1 MTDKAGMLLLAQ
13 SVREHHRLRAI
24 FPVYPVCQKIAVL
37 LGWREKRKAPSPSAS
52 EGENDQDPDERS
64 GRSY

>member
-24 FPVYPVCQKIAVL
+24 FPVYPVCKKIAVL
-37 LGWREKRKAPSPSAS
+37 LGWREKRKAP
-52 EGENDQDPDERS
+52 ENDQEPDERS